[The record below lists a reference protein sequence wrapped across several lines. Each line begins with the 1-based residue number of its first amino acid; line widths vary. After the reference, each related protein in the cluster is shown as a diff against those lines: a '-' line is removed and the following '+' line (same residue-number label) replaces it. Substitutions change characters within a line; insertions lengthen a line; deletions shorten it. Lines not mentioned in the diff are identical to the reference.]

1 MQYFMSISEQKSLTK
16 EQKEAVGLLSIG
28 TFLEYFDVMLY
39 VHMAVLLNE
48 LFFPKTDP
56 FTASLLSAFA
66 FCSTYFFRPFGALL
80 FGYIG
85 DSIGR
90 KHTVII
96 TTFFMFLSCLIMAN
110 LPTYA
115 EIGIIASWCMLG
127 CRMLQGISSMGEVV
141 GALIYLTE
149 LIPLPTRHRIVPIIP
164 LVAAL
169 GGFGALAVASL
180 INLMGISWRVC
191 FWLGCFIAIIG
202 VISRTAL
209 RETPEFVDAAK
220 RIKKIGG
227 NLTLFKQYKKQNKS
241 IMALFC
247 LECMWPLCF
256 YFSFIYC
263 GDILKNNFNY
273 SSVEVINQNFI
284 VGFFTIIGCSVRVIL
299 SQRIHPLIILKYT
312 LIISTIIFI
321 LCPIILINIYSPYA
335 IGLVQVLVVL
345 FAADVKFA
353 ASSIYS
359 HFPVLQRFKATSLLY
374 ALSRTITYV
383 ITSFGLIY
391 IIDIIGNFGI
401 TLIMLIGSIASGYGL
416 SHFLA
421 LEKKAEVTDLS

>member
-1 MQYFMSISEQKSLTK
+1 MKADTNPQNKLTSS
-16 EQKEAVGLLSIG
+16 QKEAVGLLSIG
-28 TFLEYFDVMLY
+28 TFLEYFDLMLF
-39 VHMAVLLNE
+39 VHMAVLLND
-48 LFFPKTDP
+48 LFLPKTDP
-56 FTASLLSAFA
+56 KVTKLLTAAT
-66 FCSTYFFRPFGALL
+66 FCTTYLFRPLGALF
-80 FGYIG
+80 FGWIG

-115 EIGIIASWCMLG
+115 QIGITASWCMLA
-127 CRMLQGISSMGEVV
+127 CRILQGVSSMGEVV

-149 LIPLPTRHRIVPIIP
+149 SIPLPARHRIVPIIP

-169 GGFGALAVASL
+169 GGFGALGIAALTNL
-180 INLMGISWRVC
+180 IGISWRIC
-191 FWLGCFIAIIG
+191 FWLGCFVAVIG
-202 VISRTAL
+202 VIARTAL
-209 RETPEFVDAAK
+209 RETPEFVDASKRVAK
-220 RIKKIGG
+220 VGTDLK
-227 NLTLFKQYKKQNKS
+227 LFKQHKEQNKS
-241 IMALFC
+241 VVALFC

-263 GDILKNNFNY
+263 GDLLKSNFNY
-273 SSVEVINQNFI
+273 SAAEVINQNFI

-299 SQRIHPLIILKYT
+299 SQKIHPLVILKYT
-312 LIISTIIFI
+312 LIISTIIFAI
-321 LCPIILINIYSPYA
+321 CPIILTNVSSPYT

-359 HFPVLQRFKATSLLY
+359 HFPVLQRFKSTAFLY
-374 ALSRTITYV
+374 ALSRAVTYV

-391 IIDIIGNFGI
+391 VIDIFGNLGI
-401 TLIMLIGSIASGYGL
+401 TLAMFVGVIASTYGL
-416 SHFLA
+416 RHFIA
-421 LEKKAEVTDLS
+421 LEKEAEKADFL